1 MDGRGKQK
9 PLETHRIKTVGES
22 NIIDKPG
29 TSPNDRT
36 PTPQSRDCY
45 CVNTEGNLGLCSDG
59 CTNAGEGCADDTW
72 CFGQGEVSEVDILQR
87 MYVGVPEFE
96 MSYKLDSR
104 QSIAD
109 SWPQSIDDHFART
122 HWEWKH
128 QFDLNEITE
137 DMIAN
142 LRKEYN

>member
-1 MDGRGKQK
+1 
-9 PLETHRIKTVGES
+9 
-22 NIIDKPG
+22 
-29 TSPNDRT
+29 
-36 PTPQSRDCY
+36 
-45 CVNTEGNLGLCSDG
+45 
-59 CTNAGEGCADDTW
+59 
-72 CFGQGEVSEVDILQR
+72 
-87 MYVGVPEFE
+87 

-122 HWEWKH
+122 HWAWKH